1 MRFEYCAKIGG
12 ETIAKIAESMRDSL
26 THLAIVRNF
35 NEKAAKIDDDAIE
48 CLARHCPN
56 LEHLEIIYSR
66 KFDEKICRNLGSGKL
81 MNLKTLDLSYC
92 PI

>member
-48 CLARHCPN
+48 CLARHCPS
-56 LEHLEIIYSR
+56 LEHLEIVYSR

-92 PI
+92 PN

>member
-1 MRFEYCAKIGG
+1 MKYLRFEYCAKIGG

-48 CLARHCPN
+48 LA
-56 LEHLEIIYSR
+56 
-66 KFDEKICRNLGSGKL
+66 
-81 MNLKTLDLSYC
+81 
-92 PI
+92 